1 MIAKLI
7 QISCECVVIVCL
19 LVFRYLIGDAYGK
32 LNQPEKS
39 NDYLAKALEL
49 SEKSPVVPY
58 NIISEY
64 IEEERYK
71 FINI

>member
-1 MIAKLI
+1 M
-7 QISCECVVIVCL
+7 
-19 LVFRYLIGDAYGK
+19 VFRYLIGDAYGK

-49 SEKSPVVPY
+49 SQKSPVVPY

-64 IEEERYK
+64 IEEECYK
-71 FINI
+71 FINIWLFITFTYTKKQN

>member
-1 MIAKLI
+1 
-7 QISCECVVIVCL
+7 